1 MNIVRRFASWCILF
15 LSMLTAATGALAQ
28 AWPTK
33 PVTLMVP
40 FAPGGTTDI
49 VARPFAQAFS
59 EEFGQSFVVDNR
71 AGAGGTLA
79 AGIAARA
86 APDGYTLF
94 VATVAL
100 YAGACAL
107 LVGVGAFEVIR
118 RYHGEYEPDI
128 TPVREAAIADH
139 PRTVLTNTPIVLFYL
154 RSLHPQFDR
163 PSNIGPGH
171 AATCARPCLVIDDSR
186 AYGGTPRQAAGTQT
200 RIGPYLL
207 TLER

>member
-79 AGIAARA
+79 AG
-86 APDGYTLF
+86 
-94 VATVAL
+94 
-100 YAGACAL
+100 
-107 LVGVGAFEVIR
+107 
-118 RYHGEYEPDI
+118 
-128 TPVREAAIADH
+128 
-139 PRTVLTNTPIVLFYL
+139 
-154 RSLHPQFDR
+154 
-163 PSNIGPGH
+163 
-171 AATCARPCLVIDDSR
+171 
-186 AYGGTPRQAAGTQT
+186 
-200 RIGPYLL
+200 
-207 TLER
+207 